1 MREKIHNSLLRPWLL
16 AGIATGALAG
26 PVVAAEWTH
35 DPGDMYGTASGPS
48 TWMEMISS
56 SCSGLNQSPIDIQT
70 ATMNSGGSVLE
81 FDYQDVT
88 LEVVNDGHVLEVPYT
103 AGSELR
109 VNGEVYTLE
118 KVQFHTMSEHL
129 YLGQRYDMEA
139 HLVHKNA
146 AGQTAIVAV
155 FLEGGAS
162 QNGFV
167 GPTIANAPDIVTTSA
182 TLLTVNARDLLPT
195 SSALTTSSVDM
206 PMEYSPVAYSPLFQA
221 AYGYTPVAHNRE
233 EWKENRKDWKES
245 WKKKKKE
252 WKETWSQIWKD
263 MKSSMSRSEYDSRS
277 DYRKA
282 KREARAE
289 YKAKKRE
296 AKEKY
301 REEKRASRDALR
313 QARLDEHLGNTEPP
327 ANEEP
332 PVPYPDPI
340 PDPLPEPPASSVVQV
355 DTYFEYMGSLTM
367 PMCEGDVRWF
377 VLPAKVNVSSASVT
391 EMQRIVGLFPNY
403 DGYPYNYRPVQ
414 PLYNK
419 QVFQVEPAP

>member
-1 MREKIHNSLLRPWLL
+1 MSST
-16 AGIATGALAG
+16 AAG
-26 PVVAAEWTH
+26 PNA
-35 DPGDMYGTASGPS
+35 
-48 TWMEMISS
+48 WMEMVSS

-70 ATMNSGGSVLE
+70 ATMNSGGPVLE

-129 YLGQRYDMEA
+129 YLGKQYDMEA
-139 HLVHKNA
+139 HLVHRNA

-155 FLEGGAS
+155 FLDGGAL
-162 QNGFV
+162 QNSFV
-167 GPTIANAPDIVTTSA
+167 GPAISNAPEIVTTNA

-206 PMEYSPVAYSPLFQA
+206 PMEYSPVAYSPLSQA
-221 AYGYTPVAHNRE
+221 AYGYTPVAHSRE
-233 EWKENRKDWKES
+233 EWKEKKKDWKEA
-245 WKKKKKE
+245 WKDKKKE

-263 MKSSMSRSEYDSRS
+263 MKSSMRRSDYDSRS

-282 KREARAE
+282 KREARAK
-289 YKAKKRE
+289 YK
-296 AKEKY
+296 
-301 REEKRASRDALR
+301 EERRASRDAMRAQRKQSREDFR
-313 QARLDEHLGNTEPP
+313 QARRDEHLGNTEPP
-327 ANEEP
+327 PANEEP
-332 PVPYPDPI
+332 PVPDPE
-340 PDPLPEPPASSVVQV
+340 PTPEPPASSIVQV

-367 PMCEGDVRWF
+367 PNCDGNVRWF
-377 VLPAKVNVSSASVT
+377 VLPAVVNVSSASVA
-391 EMQRIVGLFPNY
+391 EMQRIVGMFPNY

-419 QVFQVEPAP
+419 QVFQVEPAL